1 MVELGYARVS
11 TTKQDLTRQ
20 LDALAET
27 GVADRYTWVDKKTGK
42 NVNRPGLQGLLD
54 YARSGDV
61 VVAHRLD
68 RLGRNLREVL
78 TLIHDLR
85 EQGIGVRTLAD
96 PLPIDTSDDDSP
108 MAQISVAMLALFAEM
123 QRIWTNEAAAHARDV
138 RRKNG
143 RPVGPPPKLTGDMA
157 AAAQASLDA
166 GMRPEQVA
174 KTFGVSR
181 ATVYRRLTVP
191 QAAAAGGG
199 PLADPLAR
207 ERADES

>member
-11 TTKQDLTRQ
+11 TSKQDLARQ
-20 LDALAET
+20 VDALTET
-27 GVADRYTWVDKKTGK
+27 GIEQRFIWVDKKTGK
-42 NVNRPGLQGLLD
+42 NVERPGLRGLLD
-54 YARSGDV
+54 YARVGDV
-61 VVAHRLD
+61 VVTHRLD

-85 EQGIGVRTLAD
+85 GQGIGVRTLAD

-143 RPVGPPPKLTGDMA
+143 RPVGPPPKLTGDSL

-191 QAAAAGGG
+191 TTPADGG
-199 PLADPLAR
+199 PLEDPPAR
-207 ERADES
+207 EHGDASR